1 MPITIQG
8 DVDLSTGVIFSYYL
22 IHCISFSGV
31 QNRCSDPLPTKLIWK
46 LSVNNAL
53 IASGIEINISNIP
66 VNVKKF
72 NSNSLAII
80 GLNESTTLILSS
92 FRELFNVCLSI
103 KEEIYRI
110 YGNLEF
116 RIGINKD
123 KKDTM
128 VSGKNNIWE

>member
-1 MPITIQG
+1 M
-8 DVDLSTGVIFSYYL
+8 
-22 IHCISFSGV
+22 
-31 QNRCSDPLPTKLIWK
+31 
-46 LSVNNAL
+46 
-53 IASGIEINISNIP
+53 
-66 VNVKKF
+66 NVKKF

-92 FRELFNVCLSI
+92 FRELFNVGNVCLSI

-128 VSGKNNIWE
+128 VSGKNNI